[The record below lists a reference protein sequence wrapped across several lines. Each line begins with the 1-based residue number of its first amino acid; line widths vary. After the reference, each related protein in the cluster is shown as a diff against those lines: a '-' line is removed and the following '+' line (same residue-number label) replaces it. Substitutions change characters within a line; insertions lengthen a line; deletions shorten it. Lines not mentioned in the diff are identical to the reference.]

1 MAAGQEF
8 IPFMLEMFKN
18 PPDRNAPLPLGNRP
32 STVYGVTMPFHV
44 LSLLAVIFRLHI
56 RFRVV
61 REPGLDDLWIVVAA
75 IMKLVGLAAFFGGLD
90 EGIGK
95 HIIFHLDILQKTM
108 IWFYI
113 ANSAYVTAAVCVKL
127 SLLSQYL
134 RIFRDGY
141 RRRISLVLMILVS
154 VWGAVFIFMAWFPC
168 FPVSGYWD
176 KSMSPPAKCYGFG
189 YRTLPEAK
197 NTLFAFSGSNM
208 IFDVAV
214 FLVPLTEYFRP
225 GLKRK
230 QILAMTGLF
239 AFGSIVLLFAI
250 LRLWSGLKYNNTLVM
265 YDFTWWISE
274 VLIFSCLEIDFAI
287 MCASMPIFW
296 PSVKAAWTRIYVTQE
311 VTVVHDRRS
320 HFIDPRTVQMEL
332 SQRKSHEST
341 CSLTKTTMQEA
352 SDEGPFYTSF
362 DPETGRGP
370 GSGIAQVEV
379 QPSEQ
384 PVRWL

>member
-1 MAAGQEF
+1 
-8 IPFMLEMFKN
+8 
-18 PPDRNAPLPLGNRP
+18 
-32 STVYGVTMPFHV
+32 
-44 LSLLAVIFRLHI
+44 
-56 RFRVV
+56 
-61 REPGLDDLWIVVAA
+61 
-75 IMKLVGLAAFFGGLD
+75 MKLVGLAAFFGGPSAPSIMIVTVADIVLGLD

-141 RRRISLVLMILVS
+141 RRRISLALMILVS

-176 KSMSPPAKCYGFG
+176 KSMVPPAKCYGFG

-239 AFGSIVLLFAI
+239 AFGS
-250 LRLWSGLKYNNTLVM
+250 M
-265 YDFTWWISE
+265 
-274 VLIFSCLEIDFAI
+274 
-287 MCASMPIFW
+287 
-296 PSVKAAWTRIYVTQE
+296 
-311 VTVVHDRRS
+311 
-320 HFIDPRTVQMEL
+320 
-332 SQRKSHEST
+332 
-341 CSLTKTTMQEA
+341 
-352 SDEGPFYTSF
+352 
-362 DPETGRGP
+362 
-370 GSGIAQVEV
+370 
-379 QPSEQ
+379 
-384 PVRWL
+384 